1 LKNAFVILA
10 LVLVPFTVMA
20 QENWVV
26 TDNCFLVYKDL
37 NTFSRAKQLATQATT
52 PQGKVDLNSP
62 AGQRFLDFL
71 KEIALNGKGAIFPK
85 GAQLE
90 VLKQFEH
97 KVKLPKG
104 MWTYPMMEIVS
115 EDSKTH
121 YYWDVPKGKLD
132 DSMVRK
138 PRKAPFAPVTYK
150 VVKENAHGYTF
161 MMAYL
166 LSAYS
171 REEGGKKTSPLFEAG
186 VNSGTVKR
194 MPIGTEVVI
203 KRASVRG
210 PGLILGMAEIEG
222 NQYWIPMEY
231 LEKK

>member
-1 LKNAFVILA
+1 MKSALLILA
-10 LVLVPFTVMA
+10 LVLLPFTATA

-37 NTFSRAKQLATQATT
+37 DTFSRAKQLGVQATT

-62 AGQRFLDFL
+62 AGQRFLNFL

-85 GAQLE
+85 GTQLE

-97 KVKLPKG
+97 RVKLPKG
-104 MWTYPMMEIVS
+104 MWTFPMMEIVS
-115 EDSKTH
+115 EDSKTP
-121 YYWDVPKGKLD
+121 YYWGIPKGKLD
-132 DSMVRK
+132 ASMVRK
-138 PRKAPFAPVTYK
+138 PKKAPFAPVTHK
-150 VVKENAHGYTF
+150 VVRENAHGYTF

-166 LSAYS
+166 LSAYF

-186 VNSGTVKR
+186 VNSGTVKLLP
-194 MPIGTEVVI
+194 METEVVI
-203 KRASVRG
+203 KKVSVRG

-231 LEKK
+231 LDKK